1 MQKAQPVPEA
11 LIQRLR
17 TCSSFPTPPP
27 VALRVI
33 ELAQDQDIDIGR
45 VADAVSA
52 DPAIA
57 AKVMR
62 IANSALYSR
71 RRHSTN
77 LRQAL
82 IMLGLNATLT
92 LALSFTLVAN
102 LRRNPPQGLD
112 FCAYWQRALLSA
124 TWAKLL
130 ATEVNRRDAE
140 EIFLAALLQDLGMLA
155 IDRIRPEVYAEHNPF
170 DSEHAHS
177 CEHELALL
185 GTDHRAVGAE
195 LLRIWNLPPQL
206 STALL
211 HSHDNPP
218 QGVPPEQRG
227 AISCIA
233 LAGELSELW
242 MSSRDEVAMRR
253 AGQQAHRQLG
263 ILPNRLVA
271 MFDEIRQQLPVAEAL
286 FEMSLFEGT
295 QLQEITDAAR
305 EILMVRNLRALEEVQ
320 TLQSRASRLEE
331 ENVELKQES
340 SRDAL
345 TGVFNRRHFEESL
358 LGEFV
363 SAQRH
368 RWPLSVVFVD
378 LDRFKQVNDSFG
390 HQAGDN
396 MLRAVATLLLDS
408 LRDSDVVARYGG
420 DEFVL
425 LLPGISAESAA
436 QVGARLVREA
446 RSRTVDAGNG
456 QKVSITLSLGIATM
470 SLEHPFNGSQE
481 LLAAADAALYHSKRN
496 GRDRHTLYTSIEAA

>member
-1 MQKAQPVPEA
+1 MQKPRPVPES
-11 LIQRLR
+11 LVQRLR

-33 ELAQDQDIDIGR
+33 ELAQDPDIDISR

-102 LRRNPPQGLD
+102 LRRDPPQGFD
-112 FCAYWQRALLSA
+112 FSAYWRRALLSA

-155 IDRIRPEVYAEHNPF
+155 IDRIQPEVYAEHNPF
-170 DSEHAHS
+170 DDEHVRA
-177 CEHELALL
+177 CERERAML

-218 QGVPPEQRG
+218 QGVAADQQG

-233 LAGELSELW
+233 LAGELGELW
-242 MSSRDEVAMRR
+242 MGNQDEVAIRR
-253 AGQQAHRQLG
+253 AGQQVHRQLG

-286 FEMSLFEGT
+286 FEMSLFEGAR
-295 QLQEITDAAR
+295 LQEITDTAR

-320 TLQSRASRLEE
+320 TLQNRASRLEE

-345 TGVFNRRHFEESL
+345 TGVFNRRHFEESML
-358 LGEFV
+358 NEFA

-368 RWPLSVVFVD
+368 GWPLSVVFVD
-378 LDRFKQVNDSFG
+378 LDRFKQVNDTFG

-396 MLRAVATLLLDS
+396 MLCAVAELLLGS
-408 LRDSDVVARYGG
+408 LRDSDVVARFGG

-425 LLPGISAESAA
+425 LLPGIDAESAA
-436 QVGARLVREA
+436 QVGARLVGQA
-446 RSRTVDAGNG
+446 RTRQVDAGNG
-456 QKVSITLSLGIATM
+456 QQVSITLSLGIATM
-470 SLEHPFNGSQE
+470 SVDQPFPGYQE

-496 GRDRHTLYTSIEAA
+496 GRDRHTLYASIEAA

>member
-1 MQKAQPVPEA
+1 MQKPRPVPEA
-11 LIQRLR
+11 LIKRLR

-33 ELAQDQDIDIGR
+33 ELAQDSDIDIGR

-102 LRRNPPQGLD
+102 LRRNPPQGFD
-112 FCAYWQRALLSA
+112 FNAYWRRALLSA

-130 ATEVNRRDAE
+130 GTEINRRDAE
-140 EIFLAALLQDLGMLA
+140 EIFLGALLQDLGMLA
-155 IDRIRPEVYAEHNPF
+155 IDRIQPETYAEHSPF
-170 DSEHAHS
+170 DCEHART
-177 CEHELALL
+177 CEREQAVL

-195 LLRIWNLPPQL
+195 LLHIWNLPKQL

-218 QGVPPEQRG
+218 GDVAPEQRS
-227 AISCIA
+227 AVSCIA
-233 LAGELSELW
+233 LAGELAELW
-242 MSSRDEVAMRR
+242 MGGRDEVAMRR
-253 AGQQAHRQLG
+253 VGQQAHQQLG

-271 MFDEIRQQLPVAEAL
+271 MFEDIQQQLPVAEAL
-286 FEMSLFEGT
+286 FEMSLFDGT
-295 QLQEITDAAR
+295 QLQEITDTAR

-345 TGVFNRRHFEESL
+345 TGVYNRRHFEESL
-358 LGEFV
+358 LTEFT
-363 SAQRH
+363 SSQRH
-368 RWPLSVVFVD
+368 GWPLSVVFVD
-378 LDRFKQVNDSFG
+378 LDRFKDVNDTFG
-390 HQAGDN
+390 HQTGDN

-425 LLPGISAESAA
+425 LLPGIDAQGAA
-436 QVGARLVREA
+436 QVGARLVSEA
-446 RSRTVDAGNG
+446 RSRQVDSGNG
-456 QKVSITLSLGIATM
+456 LQVSITLSLGIATM
-470 SLEHPFNGSQE
+470 STEHQFPGCQE
-481 LLAAADAALYHSKRN
+481 LLAAADTALYHSKRN
-496 GRDRHTLYTSIEAA
+496 GRDQHTLYASIQAA

>member
-1 MQKAQPVPEA
+1 MQKPRAVPEA
-11 LIQRLR
+11 LSQRLR

-33 ELAQDQDIDIGR
+33 ELAQDPDIDISR
-45 VADAVSA
+45 VAEAVSA

-102 LRRNPPQGLD
+102 LRRNPPHGFD
-112 FCAYWQRALLSA
+112 FSAYWRRALLSA

-130 ATEVNRRDAE
+130 ATEIHRRDAE
-140 EIFLAALLQDLGMLA
+140 EIFLAALLQDIGMLA
-155 IDRIRPEVYAEHNPF
+155 IDRIRPEVYENHNPF
-170 DSEHAHS
+170 DHEHAQT
-177 CEHELALL
+177 CQHELGLL
-185 GTDHRAVGAE
+185 DTDHRAVGAE

-206 STALL
+206 GTLLL
-211 HSHDNPP
+211 HSHGGLPP
-218 QGVPPEQRG
+218 GLAQEQR
-227 AISCIA
+227 AAFACVV
-233 LAGELSELW
+233 LAGELSEVW
-242 MSSRDEVAMRR
+242 MNSRNEMAMRR
-253 AGQQAHRQLG
+253 IGQQVHRQLG
-263 ILPNRLVA
+263 ILPNRLAA

-286 FEMSLFEGT
+286 FEMSLFEGPR
-295 QLQEITDAAR
+295 LQEITDTAR

-358 LGEFV
+358 LAEF
-363 SAQRH
+363 ATARRH
-368 RWPLSVVFVD
+368 GWPLSVIFVD

-390 HQAGDN
+390 HQAGDD
-396 MLRAVATLLLDS
+396 MLREVSDLLVKG
-408 LRDSDVVARYGG
+408 LRDSDQVARYGG

-425 LLPGISAESAA
+425 LLPGIDADNAA
-436 QVGARLVREA
+436 QVGARLVSEA
-446 RSRTVDAGNG
+446 RLRRVGAGNG
-456 QKVSITLSLGIATM
+456 AQISITLSLGIATL
-470 SLEHPFNGSQE
+470 SPEHPFAGCQE
-481 LLAAADAALYHSKRN
+481 LLAAADTALYHSKRN
-496 GRDRHTLYTSIEAA
+496 GRDRHTLYASIEAA